1 MIPLPLLQ
9 ELADALWWERH
20 AGERLLLAL
29 VGFELIAASGEHG
42 FEPVA
47 RADVRRAVEELHVA
61 QLLRDVAQQQ
71 VGHDRG
77 KRAVRASLSELARS
91 APSPFGLVFGHHQRA
106 LARLAEDLRRVADA
120 DLPGLDSAIRCLQE
134 LVDSVTDGRPPQE
147 SDEEELPEVG
157 PRAQRE
163 LLAGVV
169 PRTLQSF
176 VGEHLS
182 TD

>member
-29 VGFELIAASGEHG
+29 VGFELIAASGEHAL
-42 FEPVA
+42 EPVA
-47 RADVRRAVEELHVA
+47 RADLRRAVEELHVA
-61 QLLRDVAQQQ
+61 QLLRGVAQQQ

-77 KRAVRASLSELARS
+77 ERAVQLSLSELARS

-106 LARLAEDLRRVADA
+106 LAHLAEDLRRVADA
-120 DLPGLDSAIRCLQE
+120 VAHLPGLHSAVQCLQD
-134 LVDSVTDGRPPQE
+134 LVGSVADGRPPQE
-147 SDEEELPEVG
+147 SDEEEVPEVDL
-157 PRAQRE
+157 RAQRE
-163 LLAGVV
+163 LLVGVV

-176 VGEHLS
+176 VG
-182 TD
+182 